1 MQYLK
6 YKVAITYHI
15 PTELLAYKTKQR
27 QSWVYLG
34 MWRWKICTWISFER
48 VSLENCSLPIFFSV
62 PIVLRPFS
70 FLELGSS
77 DIASSRRNGFIACQ
91 HDFIL
96 GAY

>member
-34 MWRWKICTWISFER
+34 MWR
-48 VSLENCSLPIFFSV
+48 
-62 PIVLRPFS
+62 
-70 FLELGSS
+70 
-77 DIASSRRNGFIACQ
+77 
-91 HDFIL
+91 
-96 GAY
+96 